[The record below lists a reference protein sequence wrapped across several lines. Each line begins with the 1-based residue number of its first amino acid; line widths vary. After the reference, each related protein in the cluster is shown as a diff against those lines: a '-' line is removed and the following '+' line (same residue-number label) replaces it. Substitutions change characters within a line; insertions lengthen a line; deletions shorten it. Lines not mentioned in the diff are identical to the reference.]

1 MSLSEQEQRTLQ
13 EIERS
18 LLAEDPNFASGMP
31 RVGSASMGGRTG
43 SLTMRS
49 VALIVLGLV
58 LLLGGVALATV
69 SIWLIAL
76 SVLGFVVMFAGGM
89 MALRAPAASPQ
100 MRASSGRSA
109 TSSPRVSAMEEN
121 FRRRFEG
128 Q

>member
-18 LLAEDPNFASGMP
+18 LLAEDPTFASSMP
-31 RVGSASMGGRTG
+31 RVGAAPASGEGR
-43 SLTMRS
+43 LTMRS
-49 VALIVLGLV
+49 LALIVLGLV

-69 SIWLIAL
+69 NIWLIAL
-76 SVLGFVVMFAGGM
+76 SVVGFLVMLGGGV
-89 MALRAPAASPQ
+89 MALRTPSAAQGVSRKVARPTVAPP
-100 MRASSGRSA
+100 R
-109 TSSPRVSAMEEN
+109 TSKMEEN